1 MSMDLHDNKKHSHA
15 PLWKS
20 FSFAISGIHNTILNE
35 RNIRIHLFISIIVIG
50 CSIFFSITKVEWLFV
65 LSAIGGMLAL
75 ELINTAIERLVDLV
89 TMEYHPL
96 AKQAK
101 DIAAGAVFLY
111 AIFSVI
117 MGLIIFLPRL
127 LGFLFDFS
135 KI

>member
-1 MSMDLHDNKKHSHA
+1 MDSNDNKKHLHV

-20 FSFAISGIHNTILNE
+20 FSFAISGIHNAILNE
-35 RNIRIHLFISIIVIG
+35 RNIRIHLIISIFVIG
-50 CSIFFSITKVEWLFV
+50 FSIFLSITKVEWLFV
-65 LSAIGGMLAL
+65 IFAIGGMLAL
-75 ELINTAIERLVDLV
+75 ELLNTAIERLVDLV

-117 MGLIIFLPRL
+117 VGFIIFIPRIFKL
-127 LGFLFDFS
+127 IFHFF
-135 KI
+135 

>member
-1 MSMDLHDNKKHSHA
+1 MSMDLHDNKKHSHV

-20 FSFAISGIHNTILNE
+20 FSFAISGIHNAILNE
-35 RNIRIHLFISIIVIG
+35 RNIRIHLFVSIIVIG

-65 LSAIGGMLAL
+65 LIAIGGMLAL

-101 DIAAGAVFLY
+101 DLAAGAVFLY

-117 MGLIIFLPRL
+117 IGFIIFLPRL
-127 LGFLFDFS
+127 LGLFLNL
-135 KI
+135 